1 MFADMGFSHA
11 SGMDGLESHSPPGE
25 VSACKHCLPF
35 LNAHL
40 QTPSG
45 QSVPSKKPSRQTEF
59 VLTV

>member
-11 SGMDGLESHSPPGE
+11 SGMDGLASHSPPRE
-25 VSACKHCLPF
+25 VSACKHCLAR

-45 QSVPSKKPSRQTEF
+45 QSVPSKSPPGRLNSS
-59 VLTV
+59 